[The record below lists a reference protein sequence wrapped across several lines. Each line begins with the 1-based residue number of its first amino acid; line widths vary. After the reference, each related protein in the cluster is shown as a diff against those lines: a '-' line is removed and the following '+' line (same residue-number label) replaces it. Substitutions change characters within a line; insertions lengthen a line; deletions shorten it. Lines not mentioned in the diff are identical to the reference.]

1 MQRSPPSGDITI
13 ESLLA
18 ELDQPSSTLRFSSDG
33 NSPDINTSRG
43 STPLLSSKASPHMEN
58 ILVQG
63 QSDRLGKENSRM
75 NTTPPRRTNSLSSL
89 PRPSSAKASSRASSN
104 FRVSSQPKEFLFKK
118 KEREKKHEQL
128 SREAL
133 GMKESFDR
141 YFNSLLPSDQA
152 DAGPRRHAK

>member
-75 NTTPPRRTNSLSSL
+75 NTTLPRRTNSLSSL

>member
-1 MQRSPPSGDITI
+1 
-13 ESLLA
+13 
-18 ELDQPSSTLRFSSDG
+18 
-33 NSPDINTSRG
+33 
-43 STPLLSSKASPHMEN
+43 
-58 ILVQG
+58 
-63 QSDRLGKENSRM
+63 M